1 MSNAAAAHVIPE
13 ERPCDFYASIVGSKP
28 STTVYPPSP
37 PATPSASSPV
47 PPAPLPPP
55 VQDIQIPPTN
65 RGYRLLQ
72 CLGFD
77 PTGTGGLGRNL
88 DGRREPVPV
97 LRTNGAGVGGRVT
110 KVRMNY
116 NGGGEAESNRVSEN
130 KKKASKATK
139 KKAKKT
145 MSDREA
151 RAMLRTDLS
160 DKDEV
165 LYTQLG
171 LH

>member
-1 MSNAAAAHVIPE
+1 M
-13 ERPCDFYASIVGSKP
+13 
-28 STTVYPPSP
+28 
-37 PATPSASSPV
+37 
-47 PPAPLPPP
+47 
-55 VQDIQIPPTN
+55 
-65 RGYRLLQ
+65 
-72 CLGFD
+72 
-77 PTGTGGLGRNL
+77 
-88 DGRREPVPV
+88 
-97 LRTNGAGVGGRVT
+97 T